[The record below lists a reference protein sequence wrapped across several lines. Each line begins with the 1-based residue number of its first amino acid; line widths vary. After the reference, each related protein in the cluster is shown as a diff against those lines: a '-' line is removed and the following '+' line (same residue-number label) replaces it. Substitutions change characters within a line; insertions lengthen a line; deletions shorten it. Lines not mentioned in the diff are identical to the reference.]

1 MQSPLRTL
9 AVMLLV
15 PLLLV
20 AGAVGAS
27 AAPQL
32 SGSYKITEN
41 ADLGAQVRFAVELKL
56 LNTGDVA
63 VTITTVSLRSFSSPH
78 QVVSVPATLTLQPH
92 SNASV
97 SLQFLMPKQDF
108 DSWSM
113 GPHQQFLFSLQSP
126 GSASGKPV
134 VANILLLRTKG

>member
-27 AAPQL
+27 TAPQL

-41 ADLGAQVRFAVELKL
+41 ADLGRQVRFAVELKL
-56 LNTGDVA
+56 LNTGDLA
-63 VTITTVSLRSFSSPH
+63 VTITSVSLRSFSSPH
-78 QVVSVPATLTLQPH
+78 QLVSVPTTLTVQPRA
-92 SNASV
+92 NATV
-97 SLQFLMPKQDF
+97 SLQFVMP
-108 DSWSM
+108 
-113 GPHQQFLFSLQSP
+113 
-126 GSASGKPV
+126 
-134 VANILLLRTKG
+134 